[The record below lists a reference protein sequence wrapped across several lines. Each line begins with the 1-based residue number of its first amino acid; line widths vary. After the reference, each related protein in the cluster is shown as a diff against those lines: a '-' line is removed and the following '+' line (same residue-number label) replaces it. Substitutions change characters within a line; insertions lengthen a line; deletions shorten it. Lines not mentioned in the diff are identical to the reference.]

1 MNKNFKNYAYMSFA
15 MALAMTMASCSDD
28 DNKVEIQETDAA
40 YVGKEVGNFTAD
52 EWYPGGKLGTTDNT
66 NSNCYSDQTPAVDND
81 PELFKQFFIG
91 EQMFERQYT
100 WNTGAFKGLGPA
112 SVRSSCI
119 DCHPEY
125 GHGKR
130 KAQYETR
137 YGNGNGYLLE
147 FITLQMV
154 PTAMMVV
161 M

>member
-15 MALAMTMASCSDD
+15 LALATTMASCSDD

-100 WNTGAFKGLGPA
+100 WNTGAFKGLGPD
-112 SVRSSCI
+112 R
-119 DCHPEY
+119 
-125 GHGKR
+125 KR
-130 KAQYETR
+130 
-137 YGNGNGYLLE
+137 
-147 FITLQMV
+147 
-154 PTAMMVV
+154 VV
-161 M
+161 